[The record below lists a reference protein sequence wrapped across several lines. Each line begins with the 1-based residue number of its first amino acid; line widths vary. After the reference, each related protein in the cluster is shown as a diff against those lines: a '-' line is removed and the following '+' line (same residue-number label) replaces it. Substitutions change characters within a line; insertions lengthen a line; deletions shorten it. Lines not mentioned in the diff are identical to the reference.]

1 LRFQPQASI
10 GGSSHGQP
18 TQPRGHRRCSPC
30 AYPTQVAVYVNLNP
44 VVAALLGIWL
54 LGERRSLGFALG
66 FAAVVA
72 GVGLVNWPQPA
83 AKDPRGS
90 R

>member
-1 LRFQPQASI
+1 M
-10 GGSSHGQP
+10 
-18 TQPRGHRRCSPC
+18 T
-30 AYPTQVAVYVNLNP
+30 
-44 VVAALLGIWL
+44 
-54 LGERRSLGFALG
+54 FALG

-83 AKDPRGS
+83 AKAPRGS